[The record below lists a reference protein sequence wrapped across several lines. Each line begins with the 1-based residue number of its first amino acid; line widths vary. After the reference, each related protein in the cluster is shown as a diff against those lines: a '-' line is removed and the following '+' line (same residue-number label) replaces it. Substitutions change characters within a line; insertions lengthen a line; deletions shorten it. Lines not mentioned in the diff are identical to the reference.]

1 MYTIV
6 VGWAGL
12 VWTSGVPGV
21 AVVVPR
27 DDSTTTPRRD
37 AVARAEA
44 LVPGFHAQA
53 WTVEFTLEDA
63 LDACFG
69 WTRPGLVVDQIV
81 WSTTS

>member
-6 VGWAGL
+6 IGWVGLAWA
-12 VWTSGVPGV
+12 SGVPGA

-27 DDSTTTPRRD
+27 DDSTTRRD

-53 WTVEFTLEDA
+53 WTVEFTLSDA

-69 WTRPGLVVDQIV
+69 WTRPGLVVDYIV
-81 WSTTS
+81 WSTAS